1 MNAMED
7 LDIVPM
13 MAADIDA
20 VVEIE
25 NRSSPTPWPAQLF
38 LEDLGRDWA
47 HIDLVRLVRRTPP
60 DGHDGGHD
68 DGHGDGGGG
77 GHGDGG
83 GGGHG
88 PVMGFAS
95 YWLVHDELH
104 LLNLAAHPDHRRRG
118 IGTRLMRHL
127 IAVARGRNCR
137 YVTLEVRRGN
147 HPAQALYQRHGF
159 EAMGLRARY
168 YSDGEDAIVMTLTM
182 DGHASDQARF

>member
-1 MNAMED
+1 MKVMED

-13 MAADIDA
+13 VAADIDA

-47 HIDLVRLVRRTPP
+47 HIDLVRLARPHDP
-60 DGHDGGHD
+60 GGHDGGQ
-68 DGHGDGGGG
+68 
-77 GHGDGG
+77 
-83 GGGHG
+83 GHG
-88 PVMGFAS
+88 PVVGFAS

-104 LLNLAAHPDHRRRG
+104 LLNLAAHPEHRRHG
-118 IGTRLMRHL
+118 IGKRLMRHL

-147 HPAQALYQRHGF
+147 HAAQALYQSHGF
-159 EAMGLRARY
+159 EAMGMRARY
-168 YSDGEDAIVMTLTM
+168 YSDGEDAIVMTLNLA
-182 DGHASDQARF
+182 GHMSDQAQL

>member
-1 MNAMED
+1 MNARED
-7 LDIVPM
+7 LENLENLEIRPM
-13 MAADIDA
+13 VAADIDA

-47 HIDLVRLVRRTPP
+47 HIDLVRLVRRTLR
-60 DGHDGGHD
+60 
-68 DGHGDGGGG
+68 DGHGGGS
-77 GHGDGG
+77 GDGP
-83 GGGHG
+83 G
-88 PVMGFAS
+88 PVVGFAS

-118 IGTRLMRHL
+118 IGTLLMRHL

-147 HPAQALYQRHGF
+147 HAAQALYQRHGF

-182 DGHASDQARF
+182 AGHLSDQARF

>member
-1 MNAMED
+1 MNAMEE
-7 LDIVPM
+7 LAIVAM

-47 HIDLVRLVRRTPP
+47 HIDLVRLVRRTPS
-60 DGHDGGHD
+60 
-68 DGHGDGGGG
+68 GHGG
-77 GHGDGG
+77 GDGP
-83 GGGHG
+83 G
-88 PVMGFAS
+88 PVVGFAS

-104 LLNLAAHPDHRRRG
+104 LLNLAAHPDYRRRG

-127 IAVARGRNCR
+127 IAVARGHDCR

-147 HPAQALYQRHGF
+147 HAAQALYQRHGF

-168 YSDGEDAIVMTLTM
+168 YSDGEDAIVMTLTLP
-182 DGHASDQARF
+182 GQASDEARF

>member
-1 MNAMED
+1 MNARDD
-7 LDIVPM
+7 LAIVPM
-13 MAADIDA
+13 VAADIDA

-47 HIDLVRLVRRTPP
+47 HVDLVRLIRPP
-60 DGHDGGHD
+60 GERGGAA
-68 DGHGDGGGG
+68 GSHGDG
-77 GHGDGG
+77 
-83 GGGHG
+83 
-88 PVMGFAS
+88 PVVGFAS

-127 IAVARGRNCR
+127 LAVARGHGCR

-147 HPAQALYQRHGF
+147 HAAQALYQRHGF
-159 EAMGLRARY
+159 EAVGMRARY

-182 DGHASDQARF
+182 AGQSSDLPPS